1 MMMKKILG
9 KPRTWWGGGGGGQH
23 STLVES
29 IVGVNPNTESELFRN
44 CSFKELQIVHS

>member
-9 KPRTWWGGGGGGQH
+9 KPGTWWGGGGGQH